1 MNIRLTAH
9 IKQHAGDI
17 LLECQ
22 DSFNYN
28 LGNRSFAVSDGVSQ
42 AYLPELLSRL
52 LTSEYVRNPE
62 DFFVKTEAGLQ
73 VNPGLDIHAQWQ
85 DLESKVVSEA
95 TPQEKF
101 ILSLK
106 KDAVGIAAATFI
118 GVQLKTEGISY
129 QAIGDSVL
137 FFYDSKERK
146 LKVVSSM
153 ESEDGM
159 VFGNHPE
166 YIDSNEQNH
175 GKVVQGTL
183 PYRDGILFLATDALS
198 DWILANES
206 DAKDKM
212 ELLIGIGDHSAF
224 NEFIDNQRIAREG
237 KIKDDDTTFIALEF
251 SESEIREPN
260 FITNYAPLFEQL
272 IYEDLLAQHKNS
284 AAEIDQLKQ
293 ECDKADAELKRTKKE
308 LASKEAVIEKMEAD
322 KLSAQDELKKAHIE
336 AQSQKT
342 QILVL
347 NNRLDKEAQE
357 NKRLGERKN
366 DLEMEVA
373 RLHIEISQLKTALE
387 TMKNQPRQAD
397 GIVEELKEKLAKANQ
412 SVESFQQRFA
422 QIRKMFEK
430 GDAGWGDLFN
440 LIGIPDAPDKPSQT
454 FIEIRRFDLTDDGGA
469 KI

>member
-1 MNIRLTAH
+1 M
-9 IKQHAGDI
+9 
-17 LLECQ
+17 ECQ

-28 LGNRSFAVSDGVSQ
+28 LNNRSFAVSDGVSQ

-52 LTSEYVRNPE
+52 LTSEYVKNPE
-62 DFFVKTEAGLQ
+62 NFFVKAEAGLQ

-85 DLESKVVSEA
+85 KAESKIVSEA
-95 TPQEKF
+95 TSQEKF

-106 KDAVGIAAATFI
+106 KEAVGIAAATFI
-118 GVQLKTEGISY
+118 GVQLKAEGISY

-137 FFYDSKERK
+137 FFYDTKERK

-175 GKVVQGTL
+175 GKVVQGML

-198 DWILANES
+198 DWILANED

-251 SESEIREPN
+251 SESENREPN

-308 LASKEAVIEKMEAD
+308 LASKESIIEKMEAD
-322 KLSAQDELKKAHIE
+322 NLSVQDELMKSRNE
-336 AQSQKT
+336 VQSLKM
-342 QILVL
+342 QIRAL
-347 NNRLDKEAQE
+347 NDRLDKETQE
-357 NKRLGERKN
+357 NNRLGEKKSV
-366 DLEMEVA
+366 LEMEVA
-373 RLHIEISQLKTALE
+373 RLHNEVSQLKESLE
-387 TMKNQPRQAD
+387 TMNNQPRPAD
-397 GIVEELKEKLAKANQ
+397 GIVEELKDKLAKANQ
-412 SVESFQQRFA
+412 RVDSFKQKIDQMRNM
-422 QIRKMFEK
+422 IEK
-430 GDAGWGDLFN
+430 GDAGPVDLFN
-440 LIGIPDAPDKPSQT
+440 LFRDPDVTGKLSPT
-454 FIEIRRFDLTDDGGA
+454 FIEFTRFELTDDGGA